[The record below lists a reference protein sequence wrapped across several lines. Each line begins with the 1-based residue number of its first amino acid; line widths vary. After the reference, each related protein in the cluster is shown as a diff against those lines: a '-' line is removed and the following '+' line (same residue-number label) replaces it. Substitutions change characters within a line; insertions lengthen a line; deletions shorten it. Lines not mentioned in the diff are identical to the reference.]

1 MKKLII
7 LISLMF
13 ILGGCYNYKELNN
26 YSIATGMAIDYEDKK
41 YEVSILIS
49 NSPKNSSEQGSS
61 YQTVVHSGKGNTIY
75 EAIKNV
81 GLISPKEIYIGHLS
95 VIVISENAAKE
106 GLYKSLD
113 FLLEEP
119 RSKKNFYVVLAKG
132 DKAKEVLSITT
143 PLSDFPSQTLAD
155 NIQST
160 DLLQGSIVA
169 VDFNSLMYDLINEGT
184 DPVLNGFKVVGNAK
198 DGAKA
203 SNIETNLPKAYLK
216 LTNLGIF
223 KGDKLIKWATHD
235 ESRGINIV
243 NDKTKESYVQTKCDD
258 GYIVVNTEKI
268 SSNISIDKKGN
279 VKIDIKGH
287 GLINEVTCD
296 VNLNNQKTIDEI
308 EKKAENKI
316 KKFIKKAINLSKETK
331 ADLFGIGLK
340 FYQDHPKEYKKIKNW
355 DEYLTNINYD
365 VNVKIELDH
374 TGSIQQS
381 IERITNEENN

>member
-1 MKKLII
+1 MKKVII

-26 YSIATGMAIDYEDKK
+26 YSIATGMAIDYEDNK
-41 YEVSILIS
+41 YEVSMLIS
-49 NSPKNSSEQGSS
+49 NSSKNSSEQGSS
-61 YQTVVHSGKGNTIY
+61 YQTVVYSGEGKTIY

-95 VIVISENAAKE
+95 VIVISENTAKE

-132 DKAKEVLSITT
+132 DKAKDVLSITT

-160 DLLQGSIVA
+160 DLLQGSVVA
-169 VDFNSLMYDLINEGT
+169 IDFNTLMYDLLNEGI
-184 DPVLNGFKVVGNAK
+184 DPVLNGFKVVGDAK

-203 SNIETNLPKAYLK
+203 SNVETNLPKAYLK
-216 LTNLGIF
+216 LTSLGIF
-223 KGDKLIKWATHD
+223 KGDKLIKWATQD

-243 NDKTKESYVQTKCDD
+243 NDKTKESYVQTKCQD
-258 GYIVVNTEKI
+258 GYIVINTEKI
-268 SSNISIDKKGN
+268 SSEVSVDKEGN
-279 VKIDIKGH
+279 VAIEINGH

-296 VNLNNQKTIDEI
+296 VDLNDQKTIDGI

-316 KKFIKKAINLSKETK
+316 KKFVKKAINLSKETK
-331 ADLFGIGLK
+331 ADLFGIGHK
-340 FYQDHPKEYKKIKNW
+340 FYQDHPKEYQEIENW
-355 DEYLTNINYD
+355 DEYLTTIDYD
-365 VNVKIELDH
+365 VKVKIDLNH

>member
-26 YSIATGMAIDYEDKK
+26 YSIATGMAIDYEDEK
-41 YEVSILIS
+41 YEVSMLIS